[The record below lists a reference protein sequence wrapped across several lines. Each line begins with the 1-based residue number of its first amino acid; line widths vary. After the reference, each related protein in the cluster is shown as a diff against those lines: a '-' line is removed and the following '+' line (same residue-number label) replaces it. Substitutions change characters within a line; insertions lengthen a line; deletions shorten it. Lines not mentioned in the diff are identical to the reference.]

1 MVVTL
6 THLAIGKK
14 ASLFQYQKGFFTSN
28 ILFGLAQ
35 LCIVKVYLLAIV
47 KRGDNH

>member
-35 LCIVKVYLLAIV
+35 SWSSLVEGGEGSYLP
-47 KRGDNH
+47 KW